1 MDKLLSKHGTVSL
14 AKLKQ
19 LNKTN
24 LQTQISNVLLA
35 ILCYTILK
43 TDANQLL
50 IKIWISF
57 FILTSIVR
65 VAILYVH
72 QRSYKKTDHEK
83 IIKHLKQYRYGIL
96 ISGLLWTA
104 CIILFYPHG
113 NLEHLFYL
121 VFIIMGL
128 TSGAFMVNSIDAISA
143 LIYPIVL
150 LIPLAIK
157 LSLDSSDKTFPILF
171 GTILYF
177 IFLIVNTR
185 KIAQDRENYL
195 SFNYDLIMSEKE
207 KAISEEQYRLLL
219 NHSPIGIVHYDMNMK
234 ISYCNK
240 QFINIMGIS
249 EEEIKNLNL
258 KSLKDQSPIKTA
270 QEALQGKMT
279 EYNGLY
285 EMSLREKTLWVHALS
300 SPVKD
305 INENIIGGVT
315 IIQDA
320 TEQKDAEDEI
330 RKLAFYDSLTLLPNR
345 RMFMEK
351 IDESILL
358 CKQTSNHGAIMFLDL
373 DRFKS
378 LNDTLGHDY
387 GDLLLQK
394 VAERLRDCVKKRDIV
409 ARFGGDEFVILLNGL
424 DKSIVKMKQD
434 ATNVAI
440 RILNILNEPFDLLG
454 HHYQTSPSIGV
465 VVFGEDDDSQ
475 EDLIKYADIA
485 MYQAKKSGR
494 NIVKFFDHTMQHEI
508 TQRVNIETQLQTAIK
523 NKEFILH
530 YQPQVNSES
539 TTYAVEAL
547 VRWQHPTKGL
557 IYPGDFIDIAEETGL
572 IVEIGYQILE
582 IAFEQLTKWQTMPKM
597 QNIGVSINIS
607 AIQFKE
613 DDFIERLLILV
624 EKYQINTSLIK
635 LEITE
640 SALLEHIENT
650 IQNMFEIRKHG
661 IRFSLDDFGTGYSS
675 LNYLKKLP
683 IDELKI
689 DQSFVRDIIF
699 DTSDYAII
707 KIVASIA
714 RSFEFNLIAEG
725 VENKEQY
732 KMLLAL
738 GCDRFQGYFF
748 SRAISAQE
756 FENMIEED
764 RHYPLT
770 Q

>member
-1 MDKLLSKHGTVSL
+1 MNKSLNKQSTVSL

-35 ILCYTILK
+35 ILCYSILK
-43 TDANQLL
+43 TDANQL
-50 IKIWISF
+50 IINIWIST
-57 FILTSIVR
+57 FILVSILR
-65 VAILYVH
+65 MALLYVH
-72 QRSYKKTDHEK
+72 QKSYKSTNHKK
-83 IIKHLKQYRYGIL
+83 IIKQLNEYRYGIL
-96 ISGLLWTA
+96 IGGLVWAA
-104 CIILFYPHG
+104 CIILFYPKG
-113 NLEHLFYL
+113 DLENIFYL
-121 VFIIMGL
+121 VFIIMGI
-128 TSGAFMVNSIDAISA
+128 TSGAFMVNSTDTLSA
-143 LIYPIVL
+143 LIYPVVL
-150 LIPLAIK
+150 LIPLTIQ
-157 LSLDSSDKTFPILF
+157 LLLDSLNETFPILF
-171 GTILYF
+171 GTSLYF
-177 IFLIVNTR
+177 LFIVINTK

-195 SFNYDLIMSEKE
+195 SFNYDLMMSEQE

-240 QFINIMGIS
+240 QFINIMGINK
-249 EEEIKNLNL
+249 EEVENLNL
-258 KSLKDQSPIKTA
+258 QNLKDQNPIKTA

-285 EMSLREKTLWVHALS
+285 EMSLREKVLWVHALS

-351 IDESILL
+351 LDESLLL

-434 ATNVAI
+434 ATNVAT
-440 RILNILNEPFDLLG
+440 RILNVLNEPFELLE

-508 TQRVNIETQLQTAIK
+508 TQRVNVETQLQTAIK

-530 YQPQVNSES
+530 YQPQVNNECI
-539 TTYAVEAL
+539 TYAAEAL

-572 IVEIGYQILE
+572 IVEIGYQVLD
-582 IAFEQLTKWQTMPKM
+582 IAFEQLAKWQTVPKM
-597 QNIGVSINIS
+597 QDIGISINIS

-624 EKYQINTSLIK
+624 KKYQINTSLVK

-640 SALLEHIENT
+640 SALLEYIEST

-748 SRAISAQE
+748 SKAISAQE
-756 FENMIEED
+756 FEKMIEED
-764 RHYPLT
+764 RCCNLA
-770 Q
+770 